1 MIILFTRDRVYTI
14 FAGIFCLQH
23 LRKESAA
30 KIEFQYIPG
39 LFLLCQSRHS
49 LFIRA

>member
-30 KIEFQYIPG
+30 KIEFQYIPWVYFFFVKAG
-39 LFLLCQSRHS
+39 I